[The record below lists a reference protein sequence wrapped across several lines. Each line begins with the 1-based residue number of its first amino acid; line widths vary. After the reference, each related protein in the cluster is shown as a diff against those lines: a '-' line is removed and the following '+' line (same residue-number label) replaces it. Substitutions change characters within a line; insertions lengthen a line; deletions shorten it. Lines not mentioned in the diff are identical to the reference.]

1 MNVIRMNR
9 FRVRAGLATAAVVAA
24 VLAGAPACTGSST
37 PAASSTPG
45 ASVGGGTTTSSPS
58 AAGTV
63 SLPSVTTSA
72 AGVSSS
78 TPAASPAG
86 ANAAPCGNGDIAVS
100 LGRAGAAMNHAGQAA
115 VFKNVSNHTCT
126 LQGYPGAAVMSGG
139 HALVNATRE
148 LNGFIGDGRQLSSA
162 PLVTLQPG
170 QSASAELEWV
180 GNAGEKCYANG
191 SGGLAI
197 TPPNTTKS
205 TSLEKMDVGTNGICA
220 GFQVHPVIAGIIN
233 N

>member
-1 MNVIRMNR
+1 MNIVRTGR
-9 FRVRAGLATAAVVAA
+9 FRVRVGLATAAVAAA
-24 VLAGAPACTGSST
+24 VLAGASACTGSST
-37 PAASSTPG
+37 PAAS
-45 ASVGGGTTTSSPS
+45 AGGSATTSSPS
-58 AAGTV
+58 DAGTV
-63 SLPSVTTSA
+63 SMPAAASGSA
-72 AGVSSS
+72 PGVSSASS
-78 TPAASPAG
+78 TGGAATSPAAG
-86 ANAAPCGNGDIAVS
+86 ANAAACGNGDIAVS

-139 HALVNATRE
+139 NALVNATRE
-148 LNGFIGDGRQLSSA
+148 LNGYIGDGRQLSSA

-180 GNAGEKCYANG
+180 GSAGEKCYADG

-205 TSLEKMDVGTNGICA
+205 TSLQKMIVGTHGICA
-220 GFQVHPVIAGIIN
+220 GFEVHPVVAGILN